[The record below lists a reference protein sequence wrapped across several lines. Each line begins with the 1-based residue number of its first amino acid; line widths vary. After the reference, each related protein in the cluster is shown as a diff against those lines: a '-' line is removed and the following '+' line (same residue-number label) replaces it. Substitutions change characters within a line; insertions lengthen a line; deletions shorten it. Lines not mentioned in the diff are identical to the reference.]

1 MTTTLPEAGDG
12 PSADDGVELLLAP
25 REGVPPV
32 VETAAAL
39 SEVVARFAAGTGP
52 TAVDAERASG
62 YRYSQ
67 RAYLVQLRREGAGSA
82 LIDPIGCP
90 DLSQL
95 SAALQDDEWVLHAAS
110 QDLACLAEV
119 GLVPSRVFDTELAG
133 RLAGFE
139 RVGLGAMVEG
149 VLGLRLEK
157 GHSSADWSTRP
168 LPESWLVYAALDV
181 EVLLELRDA
190 LEATLREQGK
200 LELAH
205 EEFEAV
211 RLAPPPPPRQDPWRR
226 TSGMNRT
233 RNRRQLAAVKAMW
246 EARDAMA
253 RRRDTAPGR
262 ILPDTAIVAAVQA
275 NPATAEE
282 LVELPVFRGRSTR
295 RHVETWFAA
304 LRDAAAR
311 PEDQLPQPLAVGDG
325 PPAANRWA
333 ERDPVAAKRLA
344 RVRAALLAVADRL
357 GMPVENV
364 LQPEASRR
372 LAWTPPRD
380 PTPEA
385 VAAVLTGLG
394 ARRWQV
400 DAVAGPLAAA
410 LPAPP
415 PAPVEPS
422 STSADPG
429 PVDAGAAGPV
439 DEVAE
444 PAADATVETTPR
456 APRAPRRTRRGA
468 QSAQQVGQ
476 QTPSTGAAPPVVQDQ
491 TPPAAPDAVGG
502 LPVADEGPRRRRA
515 ATRAAGPSDPA
526 VPSTAPTTPPATAPA
541 PTAQGRRRRAASRPA
556 GPADDARQGG

>member
-1 MTTTLPEAGDG
+1 MSGAEQG
-12 PSADDGVELLLAP
+12 SAPDVELLLTP

-39 SEVVARFAAGTGP
+39 AEVVERFAAGTGP

-95 SAALQDDEWVLHAAS
+95 SSALQDDEWVLHAAS

-139 RVGLGAMVEG
+139 RVGLGAMVEN

-157 GHSSADWSTRP
+157 GHSAADWSTRP

-181 EVLLELRDA
+181 EVLLELRDE

-200 LELAH
+200 LALAH

-211 RLAPPPPPRQDPWRR
+211 RLAPAPPPRVDPWRR
-226 TSGMNRT
+226 TSGMHRM

-262 ILPDTAIVAAVQA
+262 ILPDTAIMAAVQA
-275 NPATAEE
+275 APTTPAA
-282 LVELPVFRGRSTR
+282 LLELPVFGGRSTR
-295 RHVETWFAA
+295 RHVDTWFAA
-304 LRDAAAR
+304 LASAAA
-311 PEDQLPQPLAVGDG
+311 LPDDELPVPVPGGDG

-344 RVRAALLAVADRL
+344 RVRAALLGVAEDL

-364 LQPEASRR
+364 LQPEAARR
-372 LAWTPPRD
+372 LAW
-380 PTPEA
+380 
-385 VAAVLTGLG
+385 
-394 ARRWQV
+394 
-400 DAVAGPLAAA
+400 
-410 LPAPP
+410 
-415 PAPVEPS
+415 S
-422 STSADPG
+422 
-429 PVDAGAAGPV
+429 
-439 DEVAE
+439 
-444 PAADATVETTPR
+444 
-456 APRAPRRTRRGA
+456 
-468 QSAQQVGQ
+468 
-476 QTPSTGAAPPVVQDQ
+476 
-491 TPPAAPDAVGG
+491 PPAAPTAEV
-502 LPVADEGPRRRRA
+502 VADVLRGHGARA
-515 ATRAAGPSDPA
+515 WQLAAVSELLAQALPEPPAPPAPA
-526 VPSTAPTTPPATAPA
+526 VDPDAPDAADAPDAPVDLDTSADAPTDLDVH
-541 PTAQGRRRRAASRPA
+541 
-556 GPADDARQGG
+556 DDAADAPDPPPLPPPFPQGLRPRARVAPIVFSGEAEDTGA